1 MFSRILKRKGRKRRR
16 KRSNLGDSQR
26 VEYRIVSLPN
36 KKHLPPN
43 IKQTIILSCRYFSSN
58 HSLIDI
64 HIIYRHKNR
73 PRFLVYRARGGES
86 SLGARISV
94 VGHRRCVKAAPF
106 RCSIFN
112 KPRRLERV
120 CVTDA
125 REKEGK
131 TKATLP
137 RWNGIHAEL
146 PAFRRITLG
155 LRNFHASS

>member
-1 MFSRILKRKGRKRRR
+1 MFSRILKRGGRKRRR

-36 KKHLPPN
+36 KSSSPISNKLLFFLAVTFHLITSQSN
-43 IKQTIILSCRYFSSN
+43 RYTHHISTQKSSSFSHTS
-58 HSLIDI
+58 S
-64 HIIYRHKNR
+64 K
-73 PRFLVYRARGGES
+73 GS

-120 CVTDA
+120 CVIGA

>member
-1 MFSRILKRKGRKRRR
+1 MFSRILKKGGRKRRR
-16 KRSNLGDSQR
+16 KRSNLGDS
-26 VEYRIVSLPN
+26 
-36 KKHLPPN
+36 N
-43 IKQTIILSCRYFSSN
+43 IESF
-58 HSLIDI
+58 HSLIKSI
-64 HIIYRHKNR
+64 FLPISNKLLFFLAVTFHLITSQSNRYTRHKNR
-73 PRFLVYRARGGES
+73 PRFLVHRARGGES

-106 RCSIFN
+106 RCPIFN

-120 CVTDA
+120 CVIDA